1 MSPWS
6 TPDLSDITQVV
17 LGIVQYFVTHASPP
31 VVNVNVSAVSPETA
45 RKDNSLC
52 QLTLYLLHVGRD
64 PFWRNTPVGGPPAQL
79 NSAQPLSLNLSYL
92 LTAWHDSDFSTEQHA
107 ISVALQAIH
116 SLPIVNAKVLGRPSF
131 PPQLLQTFQQ
141 WMPNGGEFTMS
152 IEADTIEEMSRL
164 WQAFTV
170 PIRLSALIRVGVVF
184 IAPMATPALP
194 HRQPTVAN
202 VWVDANPP
210 DTPTPTTVTTPLLFS
225 SGGGSYTP
233 APPGAGPDL
242 VQATVGPLIT
252 VAGNTL
258 SVLGYGLDPS
268 DAPDVFLGVPGGAT
282 QWTVTPWR
290 QSTTAFGEL
299 DLLLPSAYGAAAS
312 ATTAPPPGLY
322 SLTVSG
328 AAAGSRSNAL
338 PVLIAPRVDNVA
350 IPPQLQPDGTGLYL
364 IAGAGFISGST
375 IVALGNIPLAAAASP
390 GPGQFT
396 VSAAGD
402 AVSFKLPTPNP
413 PTGAYPVLIQVNGI
427 AAEPGWYVEVS

>member
-1 MSPWS
+1 MTPWS
-6 TPDLSDITQVV
+6 TPDLADITQVV
-17 LGIVQYFVTHASPP
+17 LGIVQYFVTHANPP
-31 VVNVNVSAVSPETA
+31 VTNVNVSAVSPETA
-45 RKDNSLC
+45 RKPHGLC

-92 LTAWHDSDFSTEQHA
+92 LTAWHESDFSTEQHA
-107 ISVALQAIH
+107 MSVALQAIH
-116 SLPIVNAKVLGRPSF
+116 SLPIVNANVLARPGL

-152 IEADTIEEMSRL
+152 IEADTIDEMSRL

-184 IAPMATPALP
+184 IAPLDTPALP

-202 VWVDANPP
+202 LWVNPTSPDAQ
-210 DTPTPTTVTTPLLFS
+210 PTSVTTPLLFS
-225 SGGGSYTP
+225 SGGASFTP
-233 APPGAGPDL
+233 APPGADPDL
-242 VQATVGPLIT
+242 VQATTGPLIT

-258 SVLGYGLDPS
+258 SIFGYGLDPT
-268 DAPDVFLGVPGGAT
+268 DAPAVFLGVPGSVT
-282 QWTVTPWR
+282 PWTITPWR
-290 QSTTAFGEL
+290 QGTTAFGEL
-299 DLLLPSAYGAAAS
+299 DLLLPGAYGAAAS
-312 ATTAPPPGLY
+312 ATTVPPPGLY

-328 AAAGSRSNAL
+328 ATAGARSNAV
-338 PVLIAPRVDNVA
+338 PVVIAPRVDNVA
-350 IPPQLQPDGTGLYL
+350 IPPQLQPDGTGLYS
-364 IAGAGFISGST
+364 IAGAGFIPGST
-375 IVALGNIPLAAAASP
+375 IVALGKIPLAAAASP
-390 GPGQFT
+390 NPGQFA

-402 AVSFKLPTPNP
+402 AITFKLPSPSP